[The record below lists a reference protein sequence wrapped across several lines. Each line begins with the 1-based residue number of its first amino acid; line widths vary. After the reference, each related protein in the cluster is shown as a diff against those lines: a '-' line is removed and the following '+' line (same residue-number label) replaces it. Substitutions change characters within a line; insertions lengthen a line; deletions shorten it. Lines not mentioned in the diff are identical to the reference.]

1 MKSRSQ
7 LTLKVQL
14 PDDETFASFQVG
26 ENQSVVNELRSF
38 IEGNSQYQTQAMYLF
53 GPTSV
58 GKSHLLH
65 ASCAF
70 AEAQQQS
77 SICMSFSE
85 LMSFTPEVLDGLEF
99 YDVICL
105 DDIDL
110 IAGKK
115 DWEQAVFDL
124 FNRVIEQQ
132 HKLIICGQQSVK
144 QLNISLPDLVSRLG
158 WGYVESIKALS
169 DDDKVSAIQLRA
181 HQRGLILHLDV
192 AKFLFNRVERDMK
205 SLVSSLD
212 ELDKAS
218 IRDKRKIT
226 IPFIKEVLL

>member
-7 LTLKVQL
+7 LTLSVQL

-26 ENQSVVNELRSF
+26 DNQSVVNELQLF
-38 IEGNSQYQTQAMYLF
+38 IGGESQYQTPAMYLF
-53 GPTSV
+53 GAQSV

-65 ASCAF
+65 ASCAH
-70 AEAQQQS
+70 ADTLTQS
-77 SICMSFSE
+77 SICMSFNE
-85 LMSFTPEVLDGLEF
+85 LMNFSPEVLDGLEF

-105 DDIDL
+105 DDVDL
-110 IAGKK
+110 IAGKA

-132 HKLIICGQQSVK
+132 HKLIICGQKSVK
-144 QLNISLPDLVSRLG
+144 QLGITLPDLVSRLG
-158 WGYVESIKALS
+158 WGYVESIKPLS
-169 DDDKVSAIQLRA
+169 DDDKISAIQLRA
-181 HQRGLILHLDV
+181 SQRGLILHLDV

-205 SLVSSLD
+205 NLVTSLD

>member
-1 MKSRSQ
+1 MKQRSQ
-7 LTLKVQL
+7 LTLSVQL
-14 PDDETFASFQVG
+14 PDDETFESFQVG
-26 ENQSVVNELRSF
+26 ENESVVNELQSF
-38 IEGNSQYQTQAMYLF
+38 INGDSEYQTQAMYLF
-53 GPTSV
+53 GNHSV

-70 AEAQQQS
+70 AESKDQS
-77 SICMSFSE
+77 SICMSFNE
-85 LMSFTPEVLDGLEF
+85 LMNFSPEVLDGLEF
-99 YDVICL
+99 YHVICL

-110 IAGKK
+110 ISGKK
-115 DWEQAVFDL
+115 AWEQAVFDL
-124 FNRVIEQQ
+124 YNRVIEQQ
-132 HKLIICGQQSVK
+132 HKLIVCGQQSVK
-144 QLNISLPDLVSRLG
+144 QLGITLPDLVSRLG
-158 WGYVESIKALS
+158 WGYVESVKPLS

-212 ELDKAS
+212 ELDRAS